1 MKISKQQFKAAL
13 DRAYEA
19 GITYAVH
26 AHPAQERSTHQESVI
41 KFMVK
46 HEVEHA
52 KARKLHNARKH
63 WNVNKTLSSF
73 LVRGELGAGKSTPVQ
88 EEQEEAE
95 FKEAIYE
102 LAFGDNAINRDFSE
116 EEVIS
121 TIKGFAH
128 DSWVA
133 ETSKNV
139 NSTTQQQLAALETLR
154 EKMPSTLDDLLADF
168 NFDDEVTSNCKK
180 CNAEIKN
187 GGDWG
192 HCTCCYEVTRAQ
204 EEQDDEG

>member
-1 MKISKQQFKAAL
+1 MENDMKISKQQFKAAL

-19 GITYAVH
+19 GITYVV
-26 AHPAQERSTHQESVI
+26 QQQYNLDCNTQESVVKRI
-41 KFMVK
+41 VK
-46 HEVEHA
+46 HEVKHA
-52 KARKLHNARKH
+52 KARKH
-63 WNVNKTLSSF
+63 WNVN
-73 LVRGELGAGKSTPVQ
+73 STTQ
-88 EEQEEAE
+88 QLAEQAE

-116 EEVIS
+116 KEVIS

-133 ETSKNV
+133 EASKNV

-168 NFDDEVTSNCKK
+168 NFDDEVTR
-180 CNAEIKN
+180 
-187 GGDWG
+187 
-192 HCTCCYEVTRAQ
+192 TQ
-204 EEQDDEG
+204 EEQDDEA

>member
-19 GITYAVH
+19 GITYVVH

-52 KARKLHNARKH
+52 KARKH
-63 WNVNKTLSSF
+63 W
-73 LVRGELGAGKSTPVQ
+73 
-88 EEQEEAE
+88 
-95 FKEAIYE
+95 
-102 LAFGDNAINRDFSE
+102 
-116 EEVIS
+116 
-121 TIKGFAH
+121 
-128 DSWVA
+128 
-133 ETSKNV
+133 NV
-139 NSTTQQQLAALETLR
+139 NSTTQRLAAQETLR
-154 EKMPSTLDDLLADF
+154 AKMPSTLDDLLADF

-204 EEQDDEG
+204 EEQDDEA